1 MRSKFSVSKFWED
14 IHNYKCNVF
23 QYIGEL
29 CRYLLAQ
36 PPGPFDKSNI
46 RLVIGNGLRP
56 DIWDAFKTRFNIKQI
71 GEFYGATEGN
81 AGLVNYHNRTG
92 AIGYIPPFA
101 QRFMPIVL
109 VKFDVETEEVIR
121 GPDGFCIPCAA
132 GEPGE
137 LISLIIDGD
146 ATQAFVGYTDK
157 AATEKKILRDVFVK
171 GDKYFRSGDL
181 LSRDNRGF
189 FFFVDRIGDTFR
201 WKGENVSTGEVA
213 LVLSDIKGVKEA
225 NVYGVTIPGCDG
237 RAGMSTLVTDT
248 NVFDFAHAYQRIEAE
263 LPSYARPVF
272 LRIQPEIEIT
282 GTFKHLKFN
291 LQKEGFNP
299 STVVDPIY
307 FRDDAAKTYVRLT
320 PQLYD
325 QIVGGALRARL

>member
-1 MRSKFSVSKFWED
+1 
-14 IHNYKCNVF
+14 
-23 QYIGEL
+23 
-29 CRYLLAQ
+29 
-36 PPGPFDKSNI
+36 
-46 RLVIGNGLRP
+46 
-56 DIWDAFKTRFNIKQI
+56 
-71 GEFYGATEGN
+71 
-81 AGLVNYHNRTG
+81 
-92 AIGYIPPFA
+92 
-101 QRFMPIVL
+101 
-109 VKFDVETEEVIR
+109 
-121 GPDGFCIPCAA
+121 
-132 GEPGE
+132 
-137 LISLIIDGD
+137 
-146 ATQAFVGYTDK
+146 
-157 AATEKKILRDVFVK
+157 
-171 GDKYFRSGDL
+171 
-181 LSRDNRGF
+181 
-189 FFFVDRIGDTFR
+189 
-201 WKGENVSTGEVA
+201 
-213 LVLSDIKGVKEA
+213 LSDIKGVKEA

-325 QIVGGALRARL
+325 QIVGGDLRARL